1 MSDFYN
7 EPIKRTLP
15 SVSDPNSGSSMAMTP
30 EQLQEWKTKMG
41 YGGRHSRR
49 HSRRRHSRRH
59 SRMRSRGKRTY
70 RKRNMRH

>member
-15 SVSDPNSGSSMAMTP
+15 SVSYPYSGSSMAMTP
-30 EQLQEWKTKMG
+30 PQLEEWKKRMG
-41 YGGRHSRR
+41 YGGRYS
-49 HSRRRHSRRH
+49 RRHSRRH